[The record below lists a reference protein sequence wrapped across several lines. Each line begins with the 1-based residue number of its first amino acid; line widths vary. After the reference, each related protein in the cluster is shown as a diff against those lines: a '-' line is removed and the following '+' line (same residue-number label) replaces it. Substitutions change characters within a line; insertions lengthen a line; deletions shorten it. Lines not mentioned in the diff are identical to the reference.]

1 MRTRLLPLLL
11 AATLALA
18 SCGASGGDDAGTGG
32 GSSADGG
39 SASGGSS
46 ADGGGT
52 DDGETSAAAPT
63 GEQLEAILPTA
74 DDLGPEWELDELVG
88 AGEAEDEE
96 SEGFDPDDP
105 TDQAIAE
112 ACPEAV
118 ALDFSQ
124 DATPDDV
131 SASFTTDQ
139 DLMAEVSLGPVP
151 ERFTEDGLA
160 EVIDALAECT
170 DIEIEEEGT
179 AMTMSIRAERSD
191 DLGDYGAAIGF
202 DIDVEV
208 LGQPLTL
215 TLDGRI
221 FVVDGVAV
229 GVMVNSGFDEL
240 TGETVDAPEDLLEE
254 LATEMEQ
261 RVRDL

>member
-1 MRTRLLPLLL
+1 MRSRLLPLLV

-18 SCGASGGDDAGTGG
+18 SCGASGGDDASSGG
-32 GSSADGG
+32 GSSSDGG
-39 SASGGSS
+39 STSGGDSSDGGSS
-46 ADGGGT
+46 SD
-52 DDGETSAAAPT
+52 AAPT

-74 DDLGPEWELDELVG
+74 ADLGPEWELDELVG

-96 SEGFDPDDP
+96 SEGLDPDDP
-105 TDQAIAE
+105 TDMAIAE

-151 ERFTEDGLA
+151 ERLTEDGLA
-160 EVIDALAECT
+160 EVIDALADCT
-170 DIEIEEEGT
+170 EIEIEEEGT

-191 DLGDYGAAIGF
+191 ALGDYGADIGF
-202 DIDVEV
+202 DIEVAV

-221 FVVDGVAV
+221 FVVDDVAV
-229 GVMVNSGFDEL
+229 SVMVNSGFDEQ
-240 TGETVDAPEDLLEE
+240 TGETIDAPLDLLEE
-254 LATEMEQ
+254 LSTEMEQ